1 MLTQVMKMHV
11 LLAIAQCVI
20 AIVTFDLWMSK
31 ISFDM
36 FLLVINFIND
46 GWVPYHGR
54 SKVV

>member
-1 MLTQVMKMHV
+1 MLTKVMKMHI

-20 AIVTFDLWMSK
+20 AIVTFDLWISK
-31 ISFDM
+31 TSFDM

-46 GWVPYHGR
+46 RWVPYHVR